1 VRRLALDTS
10 TRATSV
16 AACDGDRTVE
26 RRDDPPPGERPG
38 HARCVLRLAADAL
51 AQAGWDWPEVEQV
64 VVGRGPGSFTGLRI
78 GIATAHGLASS
89 LGVPLIGVSTLESLA
104 LGALGE
110 AGTVVAVLDAR
121 RREVFAAVWE
131 LGASGCHDRIE
142 PPQVLRPD
150 ELGELVARLET
161 PLAVGDGT
169 VEWREVLER
178 AGATVPPS
186 ESELHRVSAAAHCRL
201 AEEAPAAAPGA
212 ALPEY
217 LRLPDAE
224 IARRAAHP
232 DGT

>member
-16 AACDGDRTVE
+16 AACDGDRVLE
-26 RRDDPPPGERPG
+26 RRDDPPAGERPG
-38 HARCVLRLAADAL
+38 HARCVLPMAADAL
-51 AQAGWDWPEVEQV
+51 AEAGWDWSEVEQV

-78 GIATAHGLASS
+78 GIATAHGLATG

-104 LGALGE
+104 LAAASDAPAVLS
-110 AGTVVAVLDAR
+110 VLDAR
-121 RREVFAAVWE
+121 RHEVFVAGWRRDPATGLV
-131 LGASGCHDRIE
+131 CVQ
-142 PPQVLRPD
+142 PPQVLGPGRLP
-150 ELGELVARLET
+150 EMVAALSA
-161 PLAVGDGT
+161 PLAIGDGAI
-169 VEWREVLER
+169 EWREVLER
-178 AGATVPPS
+178 AGARVPPA

-201 AEEAPAAAPGA
+201 AEEAPTSAPGA
-212 ALPEY
+212 VLPEY